1 VRVAHPEGDQ
11 LTTRAYVAIPT
22 ALAAAIGLAAC
33 GKTTIDT
40 GSAEKSISDNIQKQL
55 GQKPKSVKCPGEI
68 TAKKGGTFTCTVT
81 AADGSKATIKAVQTD
96 DNGHFNFS
104 IS

>member
-1 VRVAHPEGDQ
+1 M
-11 LTTRAYVAIPT
+11 TTRAYVAIP
-22 ALAAAIGLAAC
+22 AVVSAAAGLAAC

-40 GSAEKSISDNIQKQL
+40 GSAERSISDNIKKQL
-55 GQKPKSVKCPGEI
+55 GQQPKAVKCPSEI
-68 TAKKGGTFTCTVT
+68 EAKKGGTFTCTVT